1 MMIIYKDHHNHL
13 VGLYMFNNLFNNFSK
28 ALSYVAY
35 ILVFQISFFSINV
48 AQANNQANSL
58 PPSLT
63 KQVIKPFTA
72 EYTILRKSKPVGIGI
87 RKLSYLNNH
96 QVKYS
101 YTTNIEWLIFN
112 DIRSETSLFELNH
125 NQVTPKHYLFTREGT
140 GKDKKYEWQYDVNNN
155 IATDVKNS
163 KDIVIDFPTHI
174 QDSLSYHLQQRLDLI
189 KKPKQKHFV
198 YPVIKSSG
206 TIKNYVYQYDGEEEL
221 LLPYGLVK
229 AIRLKREVIEKKR
242 ITYVWFAPE
251 LNYLL
256 VKLYQVKGGVQQF
269 EAQLS
274 TLDVSP

>member
-1 MMIIYKDHHNHL
+1 
-13 VGLYMFNNLFNNFSK
+13 MFNNLFNNFSK
-28 ALSYVAY
+28 ALSYFAF
-35 ILVFQISFFSINV
+35 ILVFQISLFSINI
-48 AQANNQANSL
+48 AQANNPANSL

-72 EYTILRKSKPVGIGI
+72 EYTILRKSKPVGTGI
-87 RKLSYLNNH
+87 RKLSYLDDH

-112 DIRSETSLFELNH
+112 DVRSETSVFDLNH
-125 NQVTPKHYLFTREGT
+125 NQVVPKNYLFTREGT
-140 GKDKKYEWQYDVNNN
+140 GKDKHYEWQYDIDNNV
-155 IATDVKNS
+155 ATDVKNS
-163 KDIVIDFPTHI
+163 KNIAIDFPTHI

-198 YPVIKSSG
+198 YPVIRNSG
-206 TIKNYVYQYDGEEEL
+206 AIKNYVYQYDGEEEL